1 MRHGDE
7 GGQGMRRIGFVLLIC
22 LPAMAAVTG
31 TVVNQTTGKPQ
42 AGAKVGLYKLVNAF
56 ELAEQVKSDEHGSF
70 TVNQN
75 LEGANPF
82 MIRATYEGV
91 SYIHMIPPGSS
102 STGLTLSVFDSSTEP
117 GGAKIVKHMI
127 LFQPTGG
134 QMTVSET
141 FLIDN
146 DGKTAW
152 NDLAHGA
159 LHFYLPVAS
168 GGKADVHATA
178 PDAGGM
184 GIAADLLTSPA
195 PDVFGVNFPIKPG
208 ETRIDLNYTVPYI
221 EGAPYQGKVVSKD
234 ENTYLVAPNGV
245 TLAGDKL
252 NDLGPEPRTQA
263 HIYGLEG
270 TAYKIQLTGAPVAVA
285 ADTPP
290 ADSADAS
297 DGAPQVEVA
306 MPHVFGQVGLILGL
320 ALGILALGFA
330 MLYRASATD
339 RETNERGRG

>member
-152 NDLAHGA
+152 NDLAYGA

-195 PDVFGVNFPIKPG
+195 PDVFGVNFPLK
-208 ETRIDLNYTVPYI
+208 
-221 EGAPYQGKVVSKD
+221 
-234 ENTYLVAPNGV
+234 NGV